1 MKRIVLETTAP
12 FQGLPEL
19 VAYDEGLF
27 AAEGIEVV
35 WADRD
40 ETALKSVVKDTDNPL
55 GVDPFGSHGKLLEA
69 GKADMYNACEWGNYC
84 RVEDTKVGSRQL
96 GRRAIVTYAG
106 IVVRPESP
114 VYTGQQLAN
123 RAVGVPFY
131 AGTHYLALHLLSG
144 FLPRE
149 AVKVVPAPSGSRSR
163 LNAMMR
169 GDIEAVTLTEPYL
182 SLAEKKG
189 CRVICSAF
197 YHGTEV
203 ASDRVDAATYTAFN
217 RAVREAVRRIN
228 ADKSKYR
235 AYFIDYHKKKD
246 PEIAALKPEDIN
258 PAHIV
263 VCDPAPIPA
272 DELKRTYDWIKSW
285 GMLSRTEDETDLIDA
300 LVQQQAHQVAAE

>member
-1 MKRIVLETTAP
+1 MKKIVLETTAP

-19 VAYDEGLF
+19 VAYKEGLF
-27 AAEGIEVV
+27 AKEGIEVE

-40 ETALKSVVKDTDNPL
+40 ETALKSVAKDADNPL

-169 GDIEAVTLTEPYL
+169 GDVEAVTLTEPYL
-182 SLAEKKG
+182 TLAEKKG

-203 ASDRVDAATYTAFN
+203 ASDRIDAATYTAFN
-217 RAVREAVRRIN
+217 RAVREAVRRIS
-228 ADKSKYR
+228 ADKAKYLS
-235 AYFIDYHKKKD
+235 YFIDYHAKKD
-246 PEIAALKPEDIN
+246 PEIAALKPQDLN
-258 PAHIV
+258 ASRIV
-263 VCDPAPIPA
+263 VCDPAPIPE

-285 GMLSRTEDETDLIDA
+285 GMLERTENETDLINSI
-300 LVQQQAHQVAAE
+300 VQKQAHQIAAE